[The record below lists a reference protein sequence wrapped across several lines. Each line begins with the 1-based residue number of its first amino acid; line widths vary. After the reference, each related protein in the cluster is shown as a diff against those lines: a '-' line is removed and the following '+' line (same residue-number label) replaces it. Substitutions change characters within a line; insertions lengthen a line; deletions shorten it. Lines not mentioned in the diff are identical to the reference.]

1 MNLRLKNVLHNNLV
15 THNLVA
21 LFILFTA
28 ISCKDSCEYLE
39 KDSIMVEVKIERLEG
54 SLFAITDKPKMEQF
68 LAAHPTF
75 AKKYLGL
82 HHPSEYP
89 FVSDQLLSLYQNKAL
104 VDFYKETLTIF
115 KDIKPLENELGLFF
129 DHVKYHFPEFYVPPV
144 KSIVTGFHF
153 EKDLLVSDSLIVI
166 SLDYFLGSTAKF
178 RPPYFNYFLDRY
190 QPAYILPMIALGV
203 SGKYNQSNEK
213 DETMLSNMIYYGKAM
228 YFAKKMLPCAND
240 SLIVMYNGT
249 QMDDIKIN
257 EPTIWAHF
265 IEQKLLFE
273 SNRHII
279 DKYVG
284 ESPKVNEIGEK
295 CPGRIGRWLGWQIVN
310 KYMENNPK
318 MTLKELMEEQDA
330 QKIFAQSKYKP
341 KK

>member
-1 MNLRLKNVLHNNLV
+1 MNFISNASFSHNFTPRFLVVLLLLL
-15 THNLVA
+15 TA
-21 LFILFTA
+21 LG
-28 ISCKDSCEYLE
+28 CKESCEYL
-39 KDSIMVEVKIERLEG
+39 KDDNINIEVKIERLEEP
-54 SLFAITDKPKMEQF
+54 LFAITDKTKMEQF
-68 LAAHPTF
+68 LAEHPTF
-75 AKKYLGL
+75 SNKYLGL
-82 HHPSEYP
+82 HHPAEYP

-104 VDFYKETLTIF
+104 VEFYKQTLSIF
-115 KDIKPLENELGLFF
+115 KDIKPLEKDMGLFF
-129 DHVKYHFPEFYVPPV
+129 DHVKYHFPAFYVPPV

-203 SGKYNQSNEK
+203 SGKYNLSNDK
-213 DETMLSNMIYYGKAM
+213 DESMLSNMVYYGKAM
-228 YFAKKMLPCAND
+228 YFAKKMLPCTND
-240 SLIVMYNGT
+240 SLIVMYNAT
-249 QMDDIKIN
+249 QMEDIKLN

-273 SNRHII
+273 TNRHII

-318 MTLKELMEEQDA
+318 ITLPELMAEQDA